1 MKNQVQLPIT
11 FNGLSMRSKSRILLL
26 ISFLLIFICQNIF
39 AQTELTIAGISVEG
53 NVFSHS
59 ETIIALSGLR
69 VGDKITIPADDKLQ
83 VAIKN
88 LWKRKQFEDV
98 QIGVERTTPSGVFLV
113 IKVKELPRLNK
124 LIIEGNDEIKEKD
137 IVLAAGKVRGDV
149 VSQYDLYLIRKN
161 VKSLYAKEGLA
172 FAEVQ
177 TKLEKSDT
185 SDRFYDLYIVIDE
198 GQDFRIQSIKFI
210 GNKELS
216 QSDLKGAFDKTLE
229 KVWWKFWRSAKFN
242 FEDYKKDKEL
252 LKKFFRKE
260 GFLDADIIRDT
271 VVFSEEKK
279 GIFIEIEIYE
289 GNRYYLRDVTF
300 VGNTIQSS
308 EALKRRLE
316 FEKGDVYNDEK
327 FMMNLQGNQESTD
340 ALSLYMDNG
349 YLQARMEPKIKKVAR
364 DSVDVE
370 IVVFEGDRYK
380 IGRVE
385 IIGNDKTK
393 DKVIRRELYTR
404 PGDYFD
410 RSAIIRSVRA
420 LGVMNYFNPEALRP
434 DVQPSAVDATSVD
447 IIYKVEERSTDT
459 FNAAIGFAG
468 SYGLTLSAGITL
480 NNFSIT
486 EPLQGGGGQ
495 IFNFNAEIGQI
506 TRYRN
511 LSLGFT
517 EPWLFD
523 EPTTV
528 GFNIFDSYYN
538 YYYNIRRTGLAINF
552 GRRFKW
558 PDDYFRGDWGLRIQ
572 KNDIQTESSYYYR
585 PGKYTEVTIS
595 QRISRI
601 SLNNLFF
608 PTVGS
613 KFSFSTDFAM
623 GAIGIGATDFLK
635 NELNYDTYL
644 PLVSIGGNDRVVLYL
659 GSKLGYVSGLKTDTT
674 LSPIELYL
682 MGGNGLS
689 GFGVTPLRGYE
700 DNSIGISTGSKV
712 LAKYTAELRFALSLN
727 PMPIYI
733 YGFAEAGNVW
743 KELRKIDPFDLKRAA
758 GVGIQMFINPIGIF
772 GFSYGYGFDPV
783 TGGTSPSGWRFL
795 FHLGQ

>member
-1 MKNQVQLPIT
+1 MKTQVQHQII
-11 FNGLSMRSKSRILLL
+11 FNGLSMHLKNKL
-26 ISFLLIFICQNIF
+26 ISLVIFILIASNQIIWS
-39 AQTELTIAGISVEG
+39 QTELTIAGISVEG

-59 ETIIALSGLR
+59 ETIIALSGLK
-69 VGDKITIPADDKLQ
+69 VGDKISLPADDKLQ
-83 VAIKN
+83 IAIKN
-88 LWKRKQFEDV
+88 LWKRKQFDDV
-98 QIGVERTTPSGVFLV
+98 RIEIDRITQAGVFLV
-113 IKVKELPRLNK
+113 IRVKELPRLNK
-124 LIIEGNDEIKEKD
+124 LIIENNEEIKEKD

-149 VSQYDLYLIRKN
+149 ISQYDLYTIRKN
-161 VKSLYAKEGLA
+161 IKNLYAKEGLA
-172 FAEVQ
+172 FASVE
-177 TKLEKSDT
+177 TKLVQSDT
-185 SDRFYDLYIVIDE
+185 SDKFFDLIITIDE
-198 GQDFRIQSIKFI
+198 GLDYRVRNIRFT

-216 QSDLKGAFDKTLE
+216 QSDLRGAFDKTVE
-229 KVWWKFWRSAKFN
+229 KVWWKFWRSGKFN
-242 FEDYKKDKEL
+242 FEEYKKDKEL
-252 LKKFFRKE
+252 LKKYFKKE

-271 VVFSEEKK
+271 IIFDEAKK
-279 GIFIEIEIYE
+279 AINIEIEIYE
-289 GNRYYLRDVTF
+289 GNRFYLRNVKF
-300 VGNTIQSS
+300 AGNTIQS
-308 EALKRRLE
+308 EDKLLKRLE
-316 FEKGDVYNDEK
+316 FEKGDVFNEEK

-349 YLQARMEPKIKKVAR
+349 YLQARMDPKVRKVAT

-370 IVVFEGDRYK
+370 VTVYEGDRYK

-385 IIGNDKTK
+385 IVGNDKTK
-393 DKVIRRELYTR
+393 DKVIRRELFTR

-420 LGVMNYFNPEALRP
+420 LGMMNYFNPEALKP
-434 DVQPSAVDATSVD
+434 DVQPSQVDATSVD

-468 SYGLTLSAGITL
+468 SFGLTLSAGITL

-511 LSLGFT
+511 ISLGFT

-528 GFNIFDSYYN
+528 GFNIYDSHLRYL
-538 YYYNIRRTGLAINF
+538 YNIRRTGFALNF

-558 PDDYFRGDWGLRIQ
+558 PDDYFRGDWGLRVQ
-572 KNDIQTESSYYYR
+572 RNDIGTDNSYYYR
-585 PGKYTEVTIS
+585 PGKYTEVTVS

-608 PTVGS
+608 PTIGS
-613 KFSFSTDFAM
+613 KFSYSVDFAM
-623 GAIGIGATDFLK
+623 GSLGIGSTDFLK
-635 NELNYDTYL
+635 NELTYDAYL
-644 PLVSIGGNDRVVLYL
+644 PLLSVGGNDRLVLYL
-659 GSKLGYVSGLKTDTT
+659 GSKLGYVSGLKNDTT

-700 DNSIGISTGSKV
+700 DNSIGVSTGSKV

-727 PMPIYI
+727 PMPIYF
-733 YGFAEAGNVW
+733 YAFAEAGNVW
-743 KELRKIDPFDLKRAA
+743 QELKKTDPFDLKRSA
-758 GVGIQMFINPIGIF
+758 GVGIQMLINPIGIF
-772 GFSYGYGFDPV
+772 GFSYGYGFDPP
-783 TGGTSPSGWRFL
+783 TGSLTPSGWRFL

>member
-1 MKNQVQLPIT
+1 MQHQIT
-11 FNGLSMRSKSRILLL
+11 FNGLSMRLKSNSYIYYLFIIVFLFNFHTIL
-26 ISFLLIFICQNIF
+26 

-69 VGDKITIPADDKLQ
+69 VGDKIVLPADDKLQ
-83 VAIKN
+83 IAIKN

-98 QIGVERTTPSGVFLV
+98 RIEVERITPAGVFLV

-124 LIIEGNDEIKEKD
+124 LIIENNEEIKEKD

-149 VSQYDLYLIRKN
+149 ISQYDLYLIRKN
-161 VKSLYAKEGLA
+161 IKNLYAKEGLA
-172 FAEVQ
+172 FAEVE
-177 TKLEKSDT
+177 TKLVRSDT
-185 SDRFYDLYIVIDE
+185 SDKFYDLIITIDE
-198 GQDFRIQSIKFI
+198 GLDYRVKSIKFI
-210 GNKELS
+210 GNHELS
-216 QSDLKGAFDKTLE
+216 QSDLKGAFDKTVE
-229 KVWWKFWRSAKFN
+229 KVWWKFWRSGKFN
-242 FEDYKKDKEL
+242 YEDYKKDKEL

-271 VVFSEEKK
+271 IIFDEAKK
-279 GIFIEIEIYE
+279 AIHIQIEIYE
-289 GNRYYLRDVTF
+289 GKRFYVRNINFT
-300 VGNTIQSS
+300 GNTIHSS
-308 EALKRRLE
+308 ELLKRRLE
-316 FEKGDVYNDEK
+316 FEQGDVYNEEK
-327 FMMNLQGNQESTD
+327 FNLNLQGNQESTD

-349 YLQARMEPKIKKVAR
+349 YLQARMEPKIKKVAP
-364 DSVDVE
+364 DSVDIE
-370 IVVFEGDRYK
+370 ISVYEGDRYK

-385 IIGNDKTK
+385 IVGNDKTK
-393 DKVIRRELYTR
+393 DKVIRRELFTR

-420 LGVMNYFNPEALRP
+420 LGVMNYFNPEALKP

-495 IFNFNAEIGQI
+495 IFNFNAEMGQI
-506 TRYRN
+506 TKYRN

-528 GFNIFDSYYN
+528 GFNIYDSYYN
-538 YYYNIRRTGLAINF
+538 YYYTIRRTGFAVNF

-558 PDDYFRGDWGLRIQ
+558 PDDFFRGDWGFRVQRNNIETQ
-572 KNDIQTESSYYYR
+572 SSYYYR

-601 SLNNLFF
+601 SLNSLFF

-613 KFSFSTDFAM
+613 RFSFSTDFAM
-623 GAIGIGATDFLK
+623 GAIGIGTTDFLK
-635 NELNYDTYL
+635 NELNYESYL
-644 PLVSIGGNDRVVLYL
+644 PLLSIGGNDRVVLYI
-659 GSKLGYVSGLKTDTT
+659 GSKLGYVTGLKTDTT
-674 LSPIELYL
+674 LSPIEMYL

-689 GFGVTPLRGYE
+689 GFGVTPLRGYD

-727 PMPIYI
+727 PMPIYF

-743 KELRKIDPFDLKRAA
+743 PELRKTDPFDLKRAA
-758 GVGIQMFINPIGIF
+758 GVGIQMLINPIGIF
-772 GFSYGYGFDPV
+772 GFSYGYGFDPA
-783 TGGTSPSGWRFL
+783 TGSKSPSGWKFL